1 MLEFFVRFQENIVR
15 LVGLYPFGLVT
26 VDASVFTGQLNRKY
40 WTRFL
45 LYHLLSG
52 QKSTDEQSQSDWNWT
67 VAGSLI
73 RGMESDLGCIQMPFL
88 EHKVNSSKYMGVF
101 H

>member
-1 MLEFFVRFQENIVR
+1 MLECFVRFQENIVR
-15 LVGLYPFGLVT
+15 LVDLYPFGPVT
-26 VDASVFTGQLNRKY
+26 VDTFVFTGQSNRKY
-40 WTRFL
+40 WTHFL
-45 LYHLLSG
+45 PYHLLSG
-52 QKSTDEQSQSDWNWT
+52 QESTDEQSQSDWKCT
-67 VAGSLI
+67 VKGSLI